1 LTRIFSKRKY
11 AISKLLLY
19 FKFFIGKIKL
29 LIKMK
34 IGVLA
39 LQGNFKEHIEML
51 KKCSVETKEIRM
63 PSDLDDCDGLI
74 IPGGESTTIGK
85 LLKKY
90 KLDKKIIENNSNGMP
105 IFGTCAG
112 AILLATEITDSKQP
126 KLSLI
131 DISVKRNAYGR
142 QVDSFETDVEVNGIG
157 KVKGV
162 FIRAPIISKIY
173 DGVEVLSE
181 FNGEAV
187 LVKNCNILVST
198 FHPELTDDVKIH
210 NLFIEM
216 VKQNI

>member
-1 LTRIFSKRKY
+1 
-11 AISKLLLY
+11 
-19 FKFFIGKIKL
+19 
-29 LIKMK
+29 MK

-85 LLKKY
+85 LMRKY
-90 KLDKKIIENNSNGMP
+90 KLDRKIKNKHNKGMP

-112 AILLATEITDSKQP
+112 AILLANEITDSKQP
-126 KLSLI
+126 KLGLM
-131 DISVKRNAYGR
+131 DISIERNSYGR
-142 QVDSFETDVEVNGIG
+142 QIDSFEADIEINSLGRFKGI
-157 KVKGV
+157 
-162 FIRAPIISKIY
+162 FIRAPVIKKIY
-173 DGVEVLSE
+173 NGVEVLSE
-181 FNGEAV
+181 HDGEAI
-187 LVKNCNILVST
+187 LVKNGTILAAT
-198 FHPELTDDVKIH
+198 FHPELTDDVKVH